1 MGCPRPLFVYFVL
14 FTQQLQKKLKVS
26 AGFELGLSQY
36 KAIMLTTRPPPR
48 PLYRRIVAHQNYPE
62 SIEGH
67 GGKGNNDNGT
77 NDDDDDD
84 DVGCISKRCDSL
96 QQPSFA
102 RHKRHYKVKQS

>member
-14 FTQQLQKKLKVS
+14 FTQQLQKKLKAS
-26 AGFELGLSQY
+26 AGFEMGLSQL

-48 PLYRRIVAHQNYPE
+48 PLYRRILANQNYPE

-77 NDDDDDD
+77 NDDDDD